1 MGGLKAG
8 RDYLIMQTYRETFH
22 LSVENDEVIV
32 QLSKSLLGGDKMPEQ
47 ITVTIEWDGGQ

>member
-1 MGGLKAG
+1 
-8 RDYLIMQTYRETFH
+8 MQTYRETFH